1 MWRKL
6 PKPLNPRELEQ
17 MRRNAKVHKKVL
29 DTIREV
35 VKPGMTAWEI
45 DRLAGKITR
54 DAGMICAFR
63 GQYWFPGNICISVN
77 DVIAHGVPYDDLVFK
92 EWDLVNF
99 DFWVKDKQLWI
110 YTDSGITLVI
120 GGEDKN
126 PVWAD
131 MIEVTK
137 KALYAGILKA
147 TAWNT
152 IWDIWAAIQEVIDAS
167 PYHIVRDLSGHG
179 IGRKVH
185 EEPYVYNFGTP
196 GTGLK
201 LKAGMTIAIEP
212 LIGETSGEIFQ
223 EEWRDDIF
231 VADGSLGCQYEHS
244 ILITDGEAEIII

>member
-35 VKPGMTAWEI
+35 VKPWMTAWEI

-63 GQYWFPGNICISVN
+63 GQYGFPGNICISVN

-92 EWDLVNF
+92 EGDLVNF
-99 DFWVKDKQLWI
+99 DFWVKDKQLGI
-110 YTDSGITLVI
+110 YTDSWITLVI
-120 GGEDKN
+120 GWEDKN
-126 PVWAD
+126 PVGAD

-137 KALYAGILKA
+137 KALYAGISKA
-147 TAWNT
+147 RAWNT
-152 IWDIWAAIQEVIDAS
+152 IGDIWAAIQEVIDAS

-212 LIGETSGEIFQ
+212 LIWETSWEIYQ
-223 EEWRDDIF
+223 VEWKDDLFI
-231 VADGSLGCQYEHS
+231 ADGSLWCQYEHS
-244 ILITDGEAEIII
+244 ILITEWDAEIII